1 MGCQIGNDL
10 IWSWPYLKY
19 FVDFYTQC
27 VIGKPKSVTQV
38 KITHRGPILLIY
50 F

>member
-1 MGCQIGNDL
+1 MGRQIGNDL
-10 IWSWPYLKY
+10 ILSWPYMKY

-27 VIGKPKSVTQV
+27 VIGRPKSVTRV
-38 KITHRGPILLIY
+38 KITQRGPILHVY